1 MIDTILTGL
10 LSFITAIISVLLA
23 PINLLIDTTLPDFS
37 NMLTNVS
44 DAFNQVSLYFGWI
57 IDATCLN
64 SNVISFFILFMTFR
78 VVFPFSV
85 SAIKVIV
92 KWWHALAP

>member
-1 MIDTILTGL
+1 MIDTILTGVVG
-10 LSFITAIISVLLA
+10 FITGVISLLLA
-23 PINLLIDTTLPDFS
+23 PINLLINNMLPDFA
-37 NMLTNVS
+37 NMLTLVS
-44 DAFNQVSLYFGWI
+44 NAFNQVSIFFGWI

-78 VVFPFSV
+78 VLFPFSV